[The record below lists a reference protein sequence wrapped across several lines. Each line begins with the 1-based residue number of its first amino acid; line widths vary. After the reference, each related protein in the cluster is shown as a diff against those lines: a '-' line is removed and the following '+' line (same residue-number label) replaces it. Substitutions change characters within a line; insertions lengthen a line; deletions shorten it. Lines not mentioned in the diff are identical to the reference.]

1 MSTLEEN
8 SVAAEIEKID
18 RDLRGILNVLD
29 EMGQRQIEKDKDIDT
44 ALRMSVNSGCTN
56 SRRRGG
62 SLKARVRRLGSE
74 KQLQSYI
81 GIGLGLISFKRRE
94 PHCVDI

>member
-44 ALRMSVNSGCTN
+44 ALRMSVNLGCTN

-62 SLKARVRRLGSE
+62 SLKARVRRSE